1 MAVTIR
7 LEQTSMTK
15 VLKMLGSIGLA
26 AMMGVALLG
35 ASVAL
40 AESPPNPPARFAG
53 TVLVDGVKP
62 APGTVVEARIGST
75 SCGTTSTF
83 DQGGNANYVLDVPAL
98 DPGATPNCG
107 TENAAVTFFV
117 GGRQASQVGS
127 WKNYQLNVLNLTVV
141 TPTATPTGGGAG
153 TPTTT
158 PKPPPTGEGVTE
170 TGSESSAAILLF
182 AALGLGAVAFGAGG
196 AVVARRSR

>member
-1 MAVTIR
+1 
-7 LEQTSMTK
+7 MTK
-15 VLKMLGSIGLA
+15 VLKMLGSIGLVA
-26 AMMGVALLG
+26 VMGVALLG

-53 TVLVDGVKP
+53 TVTIDGVK
-62 APGTVVEARIGST
+62 APVGTVIEARIGNT

-107 TENAAVTFFV
+107 TENAAVSFIV
-117 GGRQASQVGS
+117 GGRLAQETGS

-141 TPTATPTGGGAG
+141 TPTATPTGGTPGAG
-153 TPTTT
+153 TPTVSPT
-158 PKPPPTGEGVTE
+158 PKVGSVGTGVVAD

-182 AALGLGAVAFGAGG
+182 AALGLGAVAFGVGG
-196 AVVARRSR
+196 AAVARRSR

>member
-1 MAVTIR
+1 
-7 LEQTSMTK
+7 MTK

-40 AESPPNPPARFAG
+40 AESPPNPPSRFAG
-53 TVLVDGVKP
+53 TVTVDGVKV
-62 APGTVVEARIGST
+62 ASGTVIEARIGST

-107 TENAAVTFFV
+107 TENAAVSFFV
-117 GGRQASQVGS
+117 GGQLASQTGS

-141 TPTATPTGGGAG
+141 SATATPPGGGTTTTPTPKVPDTGNGAG
-153 TPTTT
+153 T
-158 PKPPPTGEGVTE
+158 TGTSEG
-170 TGSESSAAILLF
+170 SPAILLF
-182 AALGLGAVAFGAGG
+182 AALGLGAVAFGVGG
-196 AVVARRSR
+196 AAVARRSR

>member
-1 MAVTIR
+1 
-7 LEQTSMTK
+7 MTK

-26 AMMGVALLG
+26 AVMGVALLG

-53 TVLVDGVKP
+53 TVTVDGAKVP
-62 APGTVVEARIGST
+62 AGTVIEARIGST
-75 SCGTTSTF
+75 SCGTASTF

-117 GGRQASQVGS
+117 GGRQATQVGS

-141 TPTATPTGGGAG
+141 QATATPTGGTG
-153 TPTTT
+153 TPTATTT

-170 TGSESSAAILLF
+170 TGSESSTAILLF
-182 AALGLGAVAFGAGG
+182 AALGLGAVAFGVGG
-196 AVVARRSR
+196 TVVARRSR

>member
-1 MAVTIR
+1 
-7 LEQTSMTK
+7 MTK

-26 AMMGVALLG
+26 AVMGVALLG

-53 TVLVDGVKP
+53 TVTVDGAKVP
-62 APGTVVEARIGST
+62 SGTTIEARIGST
-75 SCGTTSTF
+75 SCGVTTTF

-107 TENAAVTFFV
+107 TENAAVSFFV
-117 GGRQASQVGS
+117 GGQLAAQTGS

-141 TPTATPTGGGAG
+141 SATATPPGGGATATPTVGPPDSGSG
-153 TPTTT
+153 T
-158 PKPPPTGEGVTE
+158 VTSE
-170 TGSESSAAILLF
+170 SGSESSAAILLF
-182 AALGLGAVAFGAGG
+182 AALGLGAVAFGVGG
-196 AVVARRSR
+196 ATVARRSR

>member
-26 AMMGVALLG
+26 AVMGVALLG

-62 APGTVVEARIGST
+62 TAGTVIEARIGNT

-107 TENAAVTFFV
+107 TENAAVSFFV
-117 GGRQASQVGS
+117 GGKLAQQTGS

-141 TPTATPTGGGAG
+141 SPTATPAG
-153 TPTTT
+153 TTT
-158 PKPPPTGEGVTE
+158 PTPGAPATGNNGHVE
-170 TGSESSAAILLF
+170 TTGSSAAILLF
-182 AALGLGAVAFGAGG
+182 AALGLGAVAFGVGG
-196 AVVARRSR
+196 AAVARRSR

>member
-1 MAVTIR
+1 

-35 ASVAL
+35 ASVAF

-53 TVLVDGVKP
+53 TVTVNGAKVP
-62 APGTVVEARIGST
+62 AGTVIEARIGTT

-107 TENAAVTFFV
+107 TENAAVSFFV
-117 GGRQASQVGS
+117 GGQLAQETGS
-127 WKNYQLNVLNLTVV
+127 WKNYQLNILNLTVV
-141 TPTATPTGGGAG
+141 PATATPTGGTPGPG
-153 TPTTT
+153 TTPTATV
-158 PKPPPTGEGVTE
+158 KPPDTG
-170 TGSESSAAILLF
+170 TGLMSGDSSTAILLF
-182 AALGLGAVAFGAGG
+182 AALGLGAVAFGVGG
-196 AVVARRSR
+196 AAVARRSR

>member
-1 MAVTIR
+1 
-7 LEQTSMTK
+7 MTK
-15 VLKMLGSIGLA
+15 ILKMLGSIGLA
-26 AMMGVALLG
+26 AVIGVALLG

-40 AESPPNPPARFAG
+40 AESPPNPPSRFAG
-53 TVLVDGVKP
+53 TVTLDGAKVP
-62 APGTVVEARIGST
+62 AGTVIEARIGAT

-107 TENAAVTFFV
+107 TENAAVSFFV
-117 GGRQASQVGS
+117 GGRLAAQTGS
-127 WKNYQLNVLNLTVV
+127 WKNYQLNVLNLTAVS
-141 TPTATPTGGGAG
+141 G
-153 TPTTT
+153 TPTPGPGTVTPT
-158 PKPPPTGEGVTE
+158 PKPPVVGDGLMTTE

-196 AVVARRSR
+196 VAVARRSR

>member
-1 MAVTIR
+1 

-26 AMMGVALLG
+26 AVMGVALLG

-53 TVLVDGVKP
+53 TVTVDGAKVP
-62 APGTVVEARIGST
+62 AGTVIEARIGST
-75 SCGTTSTF
+75 SCGTASTF

-107 TENAAVTFFV
+107 TENAAVSFFV
-117 GGRQASQVGS
+117 GGKLAQQTGS

-141 TPTATPTGGGAG
+141 SPTATPTGGASPTPGA
-153 TPTTT
+153 PS
-158 PKPPPTGEGVTE
+158 TGGNGPVE
-170 TGSESSAAILLF
+170 TSDSSAGAILLF
-182 AALGLGAVAFGAGG
+182 AALGLGAVAFGVGG
-196 AVVARRSR
+196 AAVARRSR

>member
-1 MAVTIR
+1 
-7 LEQTSMTK
+7 MTK

-40 AESPPNPPARFAG
+40 AESPPAPPARFAG
-53 TVLVDGVKP
+53 TVTVNGAKVP
-62 APGTVVEARIGST
+62 AGTVIEARIGNT

-107 TENAAVTFFV
+107 TEGAAVSFFV
-117 GGRQASQVGS
+117 GGQLATQTGS
-127 WKNYQLNVLNLTVV
+127 WLNYQLNLLNLTVV
-141 TPTATPTGGGAG
+141 TATATPTGTAPGGDG
-153 TPTTT
+153 TATVTVTATSTTATT
-158 PKPPPTGEGVTE
+158 PRPPATG
-170 TGSESSAAILLF
+170 TGSAGDSSTAILLF
-182 AALGLGAVAFGAGG
+182 AALGLGAVAFGVGG
-196 AVVARRSR
+196 AAVARRSR

>member
-1 MAVTIR
+1 
-7 LEQTSMTK
+7 MTK

-26 AMMGVALLG
+26 AVMGVALLG

-62 APGTVVEARIGST
+62 APGTVIEARIGST

-107 TENAAVTFFV
+107 TENAAVSFFV
-117 GGRQASQVGS
+117 GGKLASQTGS

-141 TPTATPTGGGAG
+141 TPTATPTGGTPGAG
-153 TPTTT
+153 TATPTVKAPSVGTNG
-158 PKPPPTGEGVTE
+158 PVDA
-170 TGSESSAAILLF
+170 SESSTAILLF
-182 AALGLGAVAFGAGG
+182 AALGLGAVAFGVGG
-196 AVVARRSR
+196 AAVARRSR